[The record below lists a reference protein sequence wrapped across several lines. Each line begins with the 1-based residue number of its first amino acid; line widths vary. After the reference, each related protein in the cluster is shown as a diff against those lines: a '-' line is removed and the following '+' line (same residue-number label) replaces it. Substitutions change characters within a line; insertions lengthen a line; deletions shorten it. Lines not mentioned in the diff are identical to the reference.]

1 MRTTATLCT
10 LAALALAPALS
21 TAPTADERVLA
32 YAAEAD
38 GRERALP
45 RLSDYGFFEG
55 PLAELRPAPNVHPYA
70 LNTPLFS
77 DYAAKARFVYLPA
90 DSTMRWRDR
99 EVLDLPVGAYLIK
112 HFYYPADAREPD
124 GPRRLLETRLLRHT
138 PEGWKAW
145 GYWWDDD
152 QADAE
157 YKPLG
162 GRASVDF
169 VDGEGRPRH
178 IDYVSPNQIQCRSC
192 HNYDGEIRPI
202 GPSARQLHGGS
213 RDYLTEW
220 RDAGLL
226 AGAPADVSTWPSM
239 DWRAD
244 GVSDEGAARAYL
256 DANCGYCHRPEGPAS
271 TSGLMLAWD
280 TPTGPLTGVLKS
292 PVAAGK
298 GSGGRKYDVE
308 PGHPERSILV
318 YRLESTD
325 AAVRMP
331 EVGRTV
337 VDEEGVAVVRR
348 WVAGL

>member
-1 MRTTATLCT
+1 MKKLRVVLVLLVGDLLLFLTC
-10 LAALALAPALS
+10 AAV
-21 TAPTADERVLA
+21 ADAER
-32 YAAEAD
+32 D
-38 GRERALP
+38 RPLP

-55 PLAELRPAPNVHPYA
+55 ALTDLRPAADVHAYA

-77 DYAAKARFVYLPA
+77 DYAHKARFVYVPA
-90 DSTMRWRDR
+90 DSSLGWQDR
-99 EVLDLPVGAYLIK
+99 EVLDMPVGAVLIK
-112 HFYYPADAREPD
+112 HFYYPADERDPD
-124 GPRRLLETRLLRHT
+124 GERRFVETRLLKHT
-138 PEGWKAW
+138 EGGWRAY

-152 QADAE
+152 QLDAK

-162 GRASVDF
+162 GKADVDF
-169 VDGEGRPRH
+169 VNARGETRH
-178 IDYVSPNQIQCRSC
+178 IDYASPNQIQCKSC
-192 HNYDGEIRPI
+192 HSYDGEIRPI
-202 GPSARQLHGGS
+202 GPSARQLHGGEHS
-213 RDYLTEW
+213 YLSDW
-220 RDAGLL
+220 ADSGLL
-226 AGAPADVSTWPSM
+226 RGAPSGKTWPVM

-244 GVSDEGAARAYL
+244 GISVELAARAYL
-256 DANCGYCHRPEGPAS
+256 DANCGYCHRAEGPAS

-298 GSGGRKYDVE
+298 GSGGRTYDVE

-337 VDEEGVAVVRR
+337 ADEEGLAVVRA
-348 WVAGL
+348 WIEGME